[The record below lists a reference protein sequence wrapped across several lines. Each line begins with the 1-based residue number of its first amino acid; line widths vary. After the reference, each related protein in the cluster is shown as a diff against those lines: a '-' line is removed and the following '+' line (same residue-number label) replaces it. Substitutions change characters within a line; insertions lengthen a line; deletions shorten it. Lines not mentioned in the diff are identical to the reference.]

1 MMGTILIK
9 GLLAVLKSMLATVA
23 SEYMIKYALFA
34 IADAA
39 VKSTKTD
46 KDDKWLKEFKEQYEQ
61 S

>member
-1 MMGTILIK
+1 MGTLLIK
-9 GLLAVLKSMLATVA
+9 GLLKVLKSMLATVA

-39 VKSTKTD
+39 VESTKTT
-46 KDDKWLKEFKEQYEQ
+46 KDDKWLAEFKEQYEQ

>member
-1 MMGTILIK
+1 MGTILLK

-39 VKSTKTD
+39 VKSTKTE
-46 KDDKWLKEFKEQYEQ
+46 KDDAWLKEFKKQYEQ

>member
-1 MMGTILIK
+1 MGTLLLK
-9 GLLAVLKSMLATVA
+9 GLVSVLKGMLATVA

-39 VKSTKTD
+39 VKSTKTE
-46 KDDKWLKEFKEQYEQ
+46 KDDKWLAEFKEQYEQ

>member
-1 MMGTILIK
+1 MGTLLLK
-9 GLLAVLKSMLATVA
+9 GLVTVLKGMLVTVA

-39 VKSTKTD
+39 VKSTKTE
-46 KDDKWLKEFKEQYEQ
+46 KDDKWLAEFKGQYEQ

>member
-1 MMGTILIK
+1 MGAFLIK
-9 GLLAVLKSMLATVA
+9 GLIKVLRSMLVTIA

-39 VKSTKTD
+39 VKSTKTE
-46 KDDKWLKEFKEQYEQ
+46 KDDQWLAEFKEQYEQ